1 MSENLKPNE
10 AENNKIEPEIVVNNY
25 GETKDS
31 AVVIEEAERTVL
43 LTEKET
49 IIIEKDPMI
58 SVVPKNRPRKVYGG
72 MWGVPET
79 TSVALGLLAILA
91 VVILFVFF
99 VLPKQKEL
107 EENRAKRDKLEQD
120 LASSNQKY
128 GNITTTEGQIAKLIR
143 SVDDF
148 ETTRLKPTSIGK
160 TALYQQLN
168 GLISA
173 YGLTNTTGPDY
184 VPLDINTGSN
194 NGRQAEKE
202 SGRAKYQSI
211 FPGDY
216 VTTTIEG
223 SYQNLRRF
231 VREIETNNQLFIVIS
246 AVELEPADAEEK
258 KDLKQTVSQQQPNQ
272 PTITTGKVD
281 YQTQPN
287 QPQPTQKPKVERGK
301 TRGESVSL
309 RLEMAVYYRR
319 PNFQPIPS
327 NISEK

>member
-10 AENNKIEPEIVVNNY
+10 TENNKTEPEIVVNDY

-31 AVVIEEAERTVL
+31 AVVVEDAERTVL

-49 IIIEKDPMI
+49 IVIEKDPMI

-72 MWGVPET
+72 MWGVPEI
-79 TSVALGLLAILA
+79 TSVSLGLLAILA

-99 VLPKQKEL
+99 ALPKQKEL
-107 EENRAKRDKLEQD
+107 EENRVKRDKLEQD
-120 LASSNQKY
+120 LTSAKQKY
-128 GNITTTEGQIAKLIR
+128 GNITTTETRVAELIN
-143 SVDDF
+143 SVNDF
-148 ETTRLKPTSIGK
+148 ETRFLKPTSIGK
-160 TALYQQLN
+160 SALYQQLN

-173 YGLTNTTGPDY
+173 YGLVNTTGPDY
-184 VPLDINTGSN
+184 VPLEINTGSN
-194 NGRQAEKE
+194 NGQQSEKE
-202 SGRAKYQSI
+202 SGRAKFQSL

-231 VREIETNNQLFIVIS
+231 IREIETNNQFIVIS
-246 AVELEPADAEEK
+246 AIELEPADAEEK
-258 KDLKQTVSQQQPNQ
+258 KDLKQTISQQNQ
-272 PTITTGKVD
+272 PIISTGKVD

-287 QPQPTQKPKVERGK
+287 QPQPTQTPKIVRGK

-319 PNFQPIPS
+319 ANFQPTQIDKT
-327 NISEK
+327 EAK

>member
-10 AENNKIEPEIVVNNY
+10 AENNKTEPEIIVNDY

-31 AVVIEEAERTVL
+31 AVVVEDAERTVL

-49 IIIEKDPMI
+49 IVIEKDPMI

-72 MWGVPET
+72 MWGVPEI
-79 TSVALGLLAILA
+79 TSVSLGLLAILA

-99 VLPKQKEL
+99 ALPKQKEL
-107 EENRAKRDKLEQD
+107 EENRVKRDKLEQD
-120 LASSNQKY
+120 LTSAKQKY
-128 GNITTTEGQIAKLIR
+128 GNITTTETRVAELIN
-143 SVDDF
+143 SVNDF
-148 ETTRLKPTSIGK
+148 ETRFLKPTSIGK
-160 TALYQQLN
+160 SALYQQLN

-173 YGLTNTTGPDY
+173 YGLVNTTGPDY
-184 VPLDINTGSN
+184 VPLEINTGSN
-194 NGRQAEKE
+194 NGQQSEKE
-202 SGRAKYQSI
+202 SGRAKFQSL

-231 VREIETNNQLFIVIS
+231 IREIETNNQFIVIS
-246 AVELEPADAEEK
+246 AIELEPADAEEK
-258 KDLKQTVSQQQPNQ
+258 KDLKQTISQQNQ
-272 PTITTGKVD
+272 PIISTGKVD

-287 QPQPTQKPKVERGK
+287 QPQPTQTPKIVRGK

-319 PNFQPIPS
+319 ANFQPTQIDKT
-327 NISEK
+327 EAK